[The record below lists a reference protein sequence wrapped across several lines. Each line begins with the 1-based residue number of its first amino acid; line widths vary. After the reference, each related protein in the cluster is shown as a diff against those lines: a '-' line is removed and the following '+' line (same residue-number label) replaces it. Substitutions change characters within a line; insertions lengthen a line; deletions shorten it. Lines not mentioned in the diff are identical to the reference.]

1 MKRLIPAAAGLV
13 VGLILGY
20 FAGSLAAAG
29 AIMVHEPRL
38 FSSFAFAGYRSTV
51 ICDCENRPAQQ
62 ARESLLGYWGIVQKH
77 RDAKPPSPSNS
88 ILALESALTD
98 VRLSV
103 VDQKLGN
110 AAEAGDYMKR
120 AQQELSALG
129 WSNVS
134 AGYLQNVVYRWDTQ
148 YRAPNPNKNTAQTI
162 QPANVVSKP

>member
-1 MKRLIPAAAGLV
+1 
-13 VGLILGY
+13 
-20 FAGSLAAAG
+20 
-29 AIMVHEPRL
+29 
-38 FSSFAFAGYRSTV
+38 
-51 ICDCENRPAQQ
+51 
-62 ARESLLGYWGIVQKH
+62 
-77 RDAKPPSPSNS
+77 
-88 ILALESALTD
+88 LESALTD